1 MSKEIKIS
9 NGYIDVVISTMGAE
23 MKSITKN
30 GKEMLWCGDP
40 AVWPAQTPLMFPIC
54 GGLKDDKFI
63 YNGKEYNLEKHGYGR
78 KVEFELEKAD
88 NESATFLLV
97 SNEESHKVYPFDY
110 ELRVTYTLDKTKVN
124 IKYDVKNTT
133 DGEMYFS
140 IGGHEGYACPE
151 GIEEY
156 SVIFPETE
164 DLVSNILNGNLL
176 EHNTRNLGNGTK
188 ELQLKYEYFAI
199 DAQVFL
205 NLKSKKATLRHRATG
220 EERTVYFDGFD
231 FFLLWTKPGAKYICM
246 EPWCGCQDFMDSD
259 YDITKKRG
267 IIKLEKGETCVK
279 VHSIEV

>member
-23 MKSITKN
+23 MKSITKG
-30 GKEMLWCGDP
+30 GKEMLWSGDP

-63 YNGKEYNLEKHGYGR
+63 YDGKEYILEKHGYGR

-124 IKYDVKNTT
+124 IEYNVKNTT
-133 DGEMYFS
+133 DGDMYFS

-176 EHNTRNLGNGTK
+176 EHNTRNLGTNTN
-188 ELQLKYEYFAI
+188 ELPLKYEYFAV

-205 NLKSKKATLRHRATG
+205 NLKSKKATLKNRATG
-220 EERTVYFDGFD
+220 EERTVEFEGFD

-267 IIKLEKGETCVK
+267 IIKLAKNETCVK
-279 VHSIEV
+279 THSIEV